1 MKPAKKNKPIL
12 QTNLD
17 VSVSISMKT
26 PIHLILILIATAIV
40 PFAQA
45 ADSIPLTTTIPPE
58 KIGVEASSSRGGKI
72 VPENLINGNWI
83 NNGFY
88 ENNTDSNAMWNTMWR
103 SGAKLEP
110 SSPAPGLP
118 ASNAWV
124 RFNFK
129 TPQSPTQCLIW
140 NYNQTDLTN
149 GGFHRAQIF
158 ITTDGKSWTPVL
170 VNGADTFDIPKASEA
185 PSEPVSL
192 AVPLSGGAISGL
204 VILAK
209 DNYGSHLYGLSAVR
223 FATTQDVAVASLPVP
238 ETLQVKGFPVAH
250 LDHGQWQPQVLLST
264 GTLPVYEAVEATVE
278 CEGKTE
284 RTRFDASHYGRTRF
298 AANLPPGMEGKR
310 LSNKPVKV
318 TLSSGRWSRSAEAQ
332 LEATPW
338 PELEEVIIT
347 WKCHLDI
354 GYTHPVPEVIE
365 KYRTGDMDQ
374 ILAMFEKTK
383 DSPEEERFR
392 WLLPAWAMDLVLDDQ
407 QTPERRAKLEEA
419 VRQQRLIWQAMPYTL
434 ETEAAD
440 VEEIVRGLS
449 FGSQLSRRFGFPLP
463 THAKQTDMPEQ
474 AWALPTILSHAGVN
488 FLHIGA
494 NSGSKPDSEW
504 DKIPTLSLW
513 EGPDGS
519 RILLGFSKEYGW
531 ESITPPKGW
540 PHKTWLAY
548 FVRGDNAGPP
558 SPQTVQ
564 SILAKARE
572 ALPGVKVRFGYPSEF
587 AEAILAEE
595 KANPTLPVIRGD
607 MPNTWVHGQMSSPE
621 PTKIHRQATGALV
634 TLGQLDST
642 LQAFGVATKPVAAPL
657 DLGYRNGGFYAE
669 HTWGING
676 LYFRGE
682 KLFQPD
688 WRQRYEAGEYK
699 KFDDTYEY
707 HMDYARNAMKAA
719 QEGIAPRIAALAQ
732 NVKMDGPRV
741 VVFNPLP
748 WERDALVSVELPEG
762 LMLPGAT
769 RSGKTVTFLAKGLP
783 PGGYKAFA
791 AKAGGEATPVTGP
804 LKGEIKTKHFTAR
817 FNLEKGGIASLIE
830 NATGR
835 ELVKQGGHVL
845 GQFLHERFSL
855 DHVKK
860 FLSTYPRDW
869 GRSPDGDFAK
879 GGMPG
884 PDKSPYAAMTPTG
897 WKATQTR
904 TSFGEEVVLTPT
916 DTLGL
921 AKGYELRF
929 SFPDEP
935 ACVDIAWKVV
945 DKTPTPIPEGG
956 WICLPF
962 NVQTPAFRVGR
973 IGGTIDPAKDIIFG
987 SNRNLMGVDSAITV
1001 RSGENGAGVAAAS
1014 ADLPLWSIG
1023 KPGLWLYE
1031 PSYVPTEPELF
1042 VNLYN
1047 NMWNTNFPLWIPGSW
1062 EASLRVW
1069 PVPAGATEEQANF
1082 TPSWELRQ
1090 PPVAAFADGKPGSLP
1105 PSQAGVTLSR
1115 KGVRLSAFCPNPD
1128 GPGMVLRVWE
1138 QSGQG
1143 GPLTVTL
1150 PTGTKAAKAQP
1161 VNLRGEPAGEP
1172 IPIINGQFTVPLG
1185 AWAPASFVLP

>member
-1 MKPAKKNKPIL
+1 MPKTILDSVFEIASSLTSQAAALLSFLPKPTLIQRASRDVSSPPNPDMKPAQKNKPIL

-17 VSVSISMKT
+17 VSVSIGMKT

-40 PFAQA
+40 PFLQA

-103 SGAKLEP
+103 SGAKLQP

-223 FATTQDVAVASLPVP
+223 FANTQEAAVASLPVP
-238 ETLQVKGFPVAH
+238 DTLQVKSFPVADLH
-250 LDHGQWQPQVLLST
+250 HGQWQPQVLLST

-298 AANLPPGMEGKR
+298 AANLPPGVEGKR
-310 LSNKPVKV
+310 LSSKPLKV
-318 TLSSGRWSRSAEAQ
+318 TLSSGRWSRSEEAQ
-332 LEATPW
+332 MEATPW

-354 GYTHPVPEVIE
+354 GYTHPVPEVIQ

-383 DSPEEERFR
+383 DATEEERFR

-494 NSGSKPDSEW
+494 NSGSKPDSEL

-519 RILLGFSKEYGW
+519 RILLGFSREYGW

-540 PHKTWLAY
+540 RHKTWLA
-548 FVRGDNAGPP
+548 
-558 SPQTVQ
+558 
-564 SILAKARE
+564 K
-572 ALPGVKVRFGYPSEF
+572 
-587 AEAILAEE
+587 
-595 KANPTLPVIRGD
+595 
-607 MPNTWVHGQMSSPE
+607 
-621 PTKIHRQATGALV
+621 
-634 TLGQLDST
+634 
-642 LQAFGVATKPVAAPL
+642 
-657 DLGYRNGGFYAE
+657 
-669 HTWGING
+669 
-676 LYFRGE
+676 
-682 KLFQPD
+682 
-688 WRQRYEAGEYK
+688 
-699 KFDDTYEY
+699 
-707 HMDYARNAMKAA
+707 
-719 QEGIAPRIAALAQ
+719 
-732 NVKMDGPRV
+732 
-741 VVFNPLP
+741 
-748 WERDALVSVELPEG
+748 
-762 LMLPGAT
+762 
-769 RSGKTVTFLAKGLP
+769 
-783 PGGYKAFA
+783 
-791 AKAGGEATPVTGP
+791 
-804 LKGEIKTKHFTAR
+804 
-817 FNLEKGGIASLIE
+817 
-830 NATGR
+830 
-835 ELVKQGGHVL
+835 
-845 GQFLHERFSL
+845 
-855 DHVKK
+855 
-860 FLSTYPRDW
+860 
-869 GRSPDGDFAK
+869 
-879 GGMPG
+879 
-884 PDKSPYAAMTPTG
+884 
-897 WKATQTR
+897 
-904 TSFGEEVVLTPT
+904 
-916 DTLGL
+916 
-921 AKGYELRF
+921 
-929 SFPDEP
+929 
-935 ACVDIAWKVV
+935 
-945 DKTPTPIPEGG
+945 
-956 WICLPF
+956 
-962 NVQTPAFRVGR
+962 
-973 IGGTIDPAKDIIFG
+973 
-987 SNRNLMGVDSAITV
+987 
-1001 RSGENGAGVAAAS
+1001 
-1014 ADLPLWSIG
+1014 
-1023 KPGLWLYE
+1023 
-1031 PSYVPTEPELF
+1031 
-1042 VNLYN
+1042 
-1047 NMWNTNFPLWIPGSW
+1047 
-1062 EASLRVW
+1062 
-1069 PVPAGATEEQANF
+1069 
-1082 TPSWELRQ
+1082 
-1090 PPVAAFADGKPGSLP
+1090 
-1105 PSQAGVTLSR
+1105 
-1115 KGVRLSAFCPNPD
+1115 
-1128 GPGMVLRVWE
+1128 
-1138 QSGQG
+1138 
-1143 GPLTVTL
+1143 
-1150 PTGTKAAKAQP
+1150 
-1161 VNLRGEPAGEP
+1161 
-1172 IPIINGQFTVPLG
+1172 
-1185 AWAPASFVLP
+1185 